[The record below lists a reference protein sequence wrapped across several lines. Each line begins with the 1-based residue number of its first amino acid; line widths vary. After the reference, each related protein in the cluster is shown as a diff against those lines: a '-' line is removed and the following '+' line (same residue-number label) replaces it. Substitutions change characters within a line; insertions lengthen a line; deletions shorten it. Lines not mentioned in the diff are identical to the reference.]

1 MSKFELSKASQWL
14 ETWVDMAGASV
25 HHPVNVPTGSQWLE
39 TWVDMA
45 GQTQDEGA
53 ILTGIGRNGWRPGWT
68 WQELIL
74 HALVEAEVVA
84 MAGDLAGCSVRGSE
98 KTPPRHRF
106 SSMLKNVHVF
116 QHP

>member
-1 MSKFELSKASQWL
+1 MAGDLGGHGRRKKLSKGWS
-14 ETWVDMAGASV
+14 
-25 HHPVNVPTGSQWLE
+25 
-39 TWVDMA
+39 
-45 GQTQDEGA
+45 
-53 ILTGIGRNGWRPGWT
+53 LTDGRNGWRPGWT
-68 WQELIL
+68 WQGDDP
-74 HALVEAEVVA
+74 ALGHGRHHVVA